1 MTSPTNP
8 LVAER
13 VDSTGWYSGVGIA
26 ESIADLVHGV
36 ESGSWIEGTIGGI
49 GTSLEALGTIVDPL
63 GSVASWGVAWLIEH
77 VGPLS
82 SALEWLAGDPD
93 QIAAFALTWRNVA
106 GHAQA
111 QAGGLREAVWHDVP
125 DWVGPSADAYRDHAA
140 ATLGALLGLGS
151 AASGIGTVVEGA
163 GLLVALVREMVR
175 DLIAD
180 FVAVL
185 AVRLPLWLA
194 QEGLTFGLAT
204 PLVVAQV
211 GALAAKWAARISRL
225 LLALVNSLRR
235 LLPILRRLDELIG
248 NLTTLLR
255 GLERTSTW
263 DRGGHRLPR
272 ARDRDGDHRPDGLDP
287 DGDGDGRLD
296 DLDGDGRVDIPPPIR
311 DGPTL
316 PTKPMDPSMRY
327 ETDPERLPFHGK
339 AVKYLTDAER
349 EEYRLFVRDGL
360 IYRTDGELFDSR
372 GSATFWGGRDS
383 DRAIFVMDENG
394 NLYASKF
401 QASGEFHHSS
411 LVAGGPVAGAGE
423 LHVEDGRLIGVT
435 DHSGHYTPTRRM
447 TWRVASTLAEQG
459 VSMDGVDFALE
470 APAERRRP

>member
-36 ESGSWIEGTIGGI
+36 ESGSWIEGTIGGV

-106 GHAQA
+106 GHARA
-111 QAGGLREAVWHDVP
+111 QAGGLREAVWHDVA

-151 AASGIGTVVEGA
+151 ASSGIGTIVEGA

-255 GLERTSTW
+255 RLERTSTW

>member
-36 ESGSWIEGTIGGI
+36 ESGSWIEGTIGGV
-49 GTSLEALGTIVDPL
+49 GTSLEALGTLVDPL

-93 QIAAFALTWRNVA
+93 QIAAYALTWRNVA

-111 QAGGLREAVWHDVP
+111 QASGLREAVWHDVP
-125 DWVGPSADAYRDHAA
+125 DWAGPSAEAYRDHAVA
-140 ATLGALLGLGS
+140 ALGALLGLGQ
-151 AASGIGTVVEGA
+151 AANGIGTLVEGA
-163 GLLVALVREMVR
+163 GLLVSLVREMVR

-204 PLVVAQV
+204 PVVVAQV
-211 GALAAKWAARISRL
+211 SALAAKWAARISRL
-225 LLALVNSLRR
+225 LRALVESLRR
-235 LLPILRRLDELIG
+235 LLPIVRRLDGLIG
-248 NLTTLLR
+248 DLTKLLR
-255 GLERTSTW
+255 GLERTSDW

-272 ARDRDGDHRPDGLDP
+272 GPDRDGDHRPDGLDP

-296 DLDGDGRVDIPPPIR
+296 DLDGDGLPDVPPPIR

-316 PTKPMDPSMRY
+316 PTKAMDPSMRY
-327 ETDPERLPFHGK
+327 ETDPERRPFPGK
-339 AVKYLTDAER
+339 EVKYLTDAER
-349 EEYRLFVRDGL
+349 EEHRLFVRDGL

-372 GSATFWGGRDS
+372 GSSTFWGGT
-383 DRAIFVMDENG
+383 A
-394 NLYASKF
+394 A
-401 QASGEFHHSS
+401 
-411 LVAGGPVAGAGE
+411 
-423 LHVEDGRLIGVT
+423 
-435 DHSGHYTPTRRM
+435 TRR
-447 TWRVASTLAEQG
+447 S
-459 VSMDGVDFALE
+459 S
-470 APAERRRP
+470 